1 METKYG
7 IGDLV
12 YFPFQIYRIEIDDEI
27 RYIARGYAPNQH
39 LTMCLQEEEVDS
51 LVTLTKEEMEE

>member
-12 YFPFQIYRIEIDDEI
+12 YLPFKIYRIEIDDEI
-27 RYIARGYAPNQH
+27 RYIARGCVPNQH
-39 LTMCLQEEEVDS
+39 LTVCLREEEVDS
-51 LVTLTKEEMEE
+51 LVTVTKEETEE